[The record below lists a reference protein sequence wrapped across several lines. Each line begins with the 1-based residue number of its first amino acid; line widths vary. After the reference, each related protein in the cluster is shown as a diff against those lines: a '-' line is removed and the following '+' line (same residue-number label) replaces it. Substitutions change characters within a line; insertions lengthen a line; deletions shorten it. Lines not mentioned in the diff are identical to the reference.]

1 MVSLYLNDF
10 AMDVISYLSK
20 LLANFVY
27 LQYKF
32 HSMHTDMPACPVRQ
46 RNHEFMNDVYTFFG
60 DEHIDRIKERARILG
75 GNTPCSIFELSQ
87 LTDVKEL
94 QTVPPMMEMLQI
106 VIGDLQMME
115 ELLNV
120 GMELTQSDLVTQGK
134 LINFND
140 TVGTMRWKLQM
151 MLPNEPLHSKMK
163 K

>member
-1 MVSLYLNDF
+1 
-10 AMDVISYLSK
+10 
-20 LLANFVY
+20 
-27 LQYKF
+27 
-32 HSMHTDMPACPVRQ
+32 
-46 RNHEFMNDVYTFFG
+46 
-60 DEHIDRIKERARILG
+60 
-75 GNTPCSIFELSQ
+75 
-87 LTDVKEL
+87 
-94 QTVPPMMEMLQI
+94 MMEMLQI

-120 GMELTQSDLVTQGK
+120 GMELTQSDLVTQDK

>member
-1 MVSLYLNDF
+1 
-10 AMDVISYLSK
+10 MDCIAYLSK

-32 HSMHTDMPACPVRQ
+32 HSMHTDMPACPVRL

-60 DEHIDRIKERARILG
+60 DDNIDWIKERARILG
-75 GNTPCSIFELSQ
+75 GSTPCSIFELSQ

-94 QTVPPMMEMLQI
+94 QSVPPMMEMLQI
-106 VIGDLQMME
+106 VIGDLKMME

-120 GMELTQSDLVTQGK
+120 WLKLAESDLVTQDK

-151 MLPNEPLHSKMK
+151 MLPNEPLHPKMK